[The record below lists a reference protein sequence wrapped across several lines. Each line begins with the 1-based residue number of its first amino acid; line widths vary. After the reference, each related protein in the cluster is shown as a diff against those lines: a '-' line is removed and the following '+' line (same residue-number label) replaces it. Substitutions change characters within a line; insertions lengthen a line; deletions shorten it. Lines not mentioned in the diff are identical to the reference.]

1 MPLASF
7 CWKEGRVE
15 MMRQR
20 VETTTNRQ
28 DTTAT
33 TCISG
38 HTAISCQTNRKR
50 QKENFE
56 QSNKPWLFQE

>member
-7 CWKEGRVE
+7 CWKEGSVE

-33 TCISG
+33 TWG
-38 HTAISCQTNRKR
+38 NRVFKTTS
-50 QKENFE
+50 EMA
-56 QSNKPWLFQE
+56 LL

>member
-20 VETTTNRQ
+20 VDTTTNRQ

-38 HTAISCQTNRKR
+38 HTALYQTNRR
-50 QKENFE
+50 IQIENF
-56 QSNKPWLFQE
+56 LRV